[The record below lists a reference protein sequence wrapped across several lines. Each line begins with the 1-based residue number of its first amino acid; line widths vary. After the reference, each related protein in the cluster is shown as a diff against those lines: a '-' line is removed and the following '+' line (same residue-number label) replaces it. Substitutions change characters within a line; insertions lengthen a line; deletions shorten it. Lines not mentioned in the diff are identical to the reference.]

1 MSVECGVNYMAPHQ
15 LIYDQA
21 ETGLQGKFSM
31 PYCISVALLDH
42 TVGLAQFAEERVR
55 RADVKALM
63 PKVRMYVHPDQ
74 TTRES
79 LPTRFTEV
87 AIKLADGRRLVKSV
101 RLAKGQPQN
110 PLTDAELTIKFR
122 DCAARV
128 MSRERT
134 ESVLAAVRTLETA
147 PDVSAFARLLAASA
161 R

>member
-1 MSVECGVNYMAPHQ
+1 MAPHQ

-31 PYCISVALLDH
+31 PYCVSVALLDR
-42 TVGLAQFAEERVR
+42 TVGLAQFAEERVG

-63 PKVRMYVHPDQ
+63 PKVRMFVHPDQ
-74 TTRES
+74 TTRAS

-87 AIKLADGRRLVKSV
+87 AIELADGRRLVKSV

-110 PLTDAELTIKFR
+110 PLTDVELTTKFH

-128 MSRERT
+128 LSRERA
-134 ESVLAAVRTLETA
+134 EAVLAGVRALETA
-147 PDVSAFARLLAASA
+147 PDVSALARLLAGSAS
-161 R
+161 